1 MNDGIMHWV
10 NKSKNKETDSFR
22 QLDLYESFFVQE
34 DQEPDKTDKPPTM
47 AKGSPANAESSS
59 GESPPVDNGNNSND
73 LSRIKIYNIS
83 YIVGRPSSIS
93 NIYSTIHAG
102 LTKMSALRLMQHFQ
116 LQPIMLKQ

>member
-1 MNDGIMHWV
+1 
-10 NKSKNKETDSFR
+10 
-22 QLDLYESFFVQE
+22 
-34 DQEPDKTDKPPTM
+34 M

-73 LSRIKIYNIS
+73 LSRIKIS